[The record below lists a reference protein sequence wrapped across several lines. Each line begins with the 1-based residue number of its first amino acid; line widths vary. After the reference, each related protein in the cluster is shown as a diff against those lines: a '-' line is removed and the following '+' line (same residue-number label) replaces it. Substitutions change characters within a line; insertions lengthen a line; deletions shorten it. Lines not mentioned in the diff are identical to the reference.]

1 MNLSPRRLL
10 VAIVLAG
17 SAVALSGC
25 SASSLFTQ
33 PAEDAA
39 GGSSVFDVKPGDC
52 IVEDTKVGE
61 VSDTQIVSCDAPHTY
76 EAYDQFTVE
85 AEGDAYP
92 GVDQV
97 KGQAEVN
104 CNAAF
109 TDFIGKP
116 YEESTVG
123 YSYLFPN
130 EANWKNNDRDVTCL
144 VKMPDNSIITS
155 SLKGSMK

>member
-1 MNLSPRRLL
+1 MIRRLL
-10 VAIVLAG
+10 VVGVVGA
-17 SAVALSGC
+17 SAVVLSGC
-25 SASSLFTQ
+25 SPASLFTQ

-52 IVEDTKVGE
+52 IVEDTQVGE
-61 VSDTQIVSCDAPHTY
+61 VADTQIVSCDAPHTY
-76 EAYDQFTVE
+76 EAYHQFAVE
-85 AEGDAYP
+85 VDGDSFP

-104 CNAAF
+104 CNTAF

-130 EANWKNNDRDVTCL
+130 ETNWKNGDRDVTCL
-144 VKMPDNSIITS
+144 VKMPDNSITTN